1 MNARTFKSGIH
12 PRTFKS
18 GIHQH
23 GSALSLLIALVVIG
37 LLAWLA
43 LRGTGTATQGAGNQ
57 QQLVSCEKVLSDL
70 IQRTG
75 GIGPEYKAG
84 YDAAPPAC
92 KHLLPAP
99 AGIDPTARQAQAE
112 Q

>member
-1 MNARTFKSGIH
+1 MNARTFKSG
-12 PRTFKS
+12 F
-18 GIHQH
+18 HQH

-43 LRGTGTATQGAGNQ
+43 LRSTGTATQGGGSQ

-84 YDAAPPAC
+84 YDSAPPAC

-99 AGIDPTARQAQAE
+99 AGLDPSLRQSGDQ
-112 Q
+112 

>member
-1 MNARTFKSGIH
+1 MNARTFHS
-12 PRTFKS
+12 RLR
-18 GIHQH
+18 QH
-23 GSALSLLIALVVIG
+23 GGALSLLLALAVIG
-37 LLAWLA
+37 LLAYFA
-43 LRGTGTATQGAGNQ
+43 LRGTGTTTQGAGSQ

-75 GIGPEYKAG
+75 GIGPDYKAG

-99 AGIDPTARQAQAE
+99 AGLDPTARQAQGE
-112 Q
+112 QQ

>member
-1 MNARTFKSGIH
+1 M
-12 PRTFKS
+12 
-18 GIHQH
+18 
-23 GSALSLLIALVVIG
+23 SLLLALVVIG
-37 LLAWLA
+37 LVAYFA
-43 LRGTGTATQGAGNQ
+43 LRGTHTATQGSGSQ

-75 GIGPEYKAG
+75 GIGPDYKAG

-92 KHLLPAP
+92 KNMLPAP
-99 AGIDPTARQAQAE
+99 AGLDPTARQPQAE